1 MKYTKPAITLVGEAE
16 SAIQSQNPKQGVS
29 TDMQPTFV
37 TVNAYE
43 ADE

>member
-1 MKYTKPAITLVGEAE
+1 MNYAKPTITLIDAAK
-16 SAIQSQNPKQGVS
+16 SAIQSQHPKQGVQ
-29 TDMQPTFV
+29 TDMTPTFV

>member
-1 MKYTKPAITLVGEAE
+1 MKYTKPGITSIGTAG
-16 SAIQSQNPKQGVS
+16 SAIRSHNPKQGIA
-29 TDMQPTFV
+29 TDMQPTFI

>member
-1 MKYTKPAITLVGEAE
+1 MKYTKPEITLIDVAE
-16 SAIQSQNPKQGVS
+16 SAIQSQHPKQGIS

>member
-1 MKYTKPAITLVGEAE
+1 MRYAKPTITLIDAAQ
-16 SAIQSQNPKQGVS
+16 SAIQSQHPKQGIS

>member
-1 MKYTKPAITLVGEAE
+1 MNYTKPAITLIDTAK

-29 TDMQPTFV
+29 ADMKPTFV
-37 TVNAYE
+37 TVSAYE